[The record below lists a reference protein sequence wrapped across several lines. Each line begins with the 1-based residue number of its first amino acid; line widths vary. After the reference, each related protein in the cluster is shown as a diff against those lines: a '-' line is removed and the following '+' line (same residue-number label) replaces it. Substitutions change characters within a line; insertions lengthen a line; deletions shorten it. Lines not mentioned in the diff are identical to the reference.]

1 MLTRVTLLLVLALA
15 PVTAPIARSQTA
27 TASAPAAAGLTL
39 DAKEQFLKKAR
50 IVREHGVKK
59 GVTGTVRATMRDG
72 EMEHDASIQ
81 TIDEFKRIFQSAQGT
96 EMDFRDSYRYNVG
109 AYHVSRLLELEMI
122 PATVE
127 RSFRGKSASY
137 TWWVDDVLM
146 DEGERLKGKHVSPDL
161 AQWNQQMW
169 AVRVFDQLIAN
180 VDRNLGNLLIDKNWR
195 VWMIDHSRAFRRTA
209 ELKSPGNLTRCDRGL
224 LQRLKA
230 LDKPGVKNA
239 VGDTLADWEIEAM
252 LKRRDLIVEHF
263 EKAGAA
269 ALYDLKLPSLP

>member
-15 PVTAPIARSQTA
+15 PVTASMPRSQTA
-27 TASAPAAAGLTL
+27 TATAPAAAGLTL
-39 DAKEQFLKKAR
+39 DAKEQFLKEAK
-50 IVREHGVKK
+50 IVKEHGVKK
-59 GVTGTVRATMRDG
+59 GVTGTVRATLREG
-72 EMEHDASIQ
+72 PMEHDASIQ
-81 TIDEFKRIFQSAQGT
+81 TIDEYKPIFQSTAGT

-109 AYHVSRLLELEMI
+109 AYRLSRLLELEMI

-127 RSFRGKSASY
+127 RSFRGKTASY
-137 TWWVDDVLM
+137 TWWIDDVMM
-146 DEGERLKGKHVSPDL
+146 DEGERLKNKQLAPDL
-161 AQWNQQMW
+161 DQWNEQMW

-224 LQRLKA
+224 LQRLKG
-230 LDKPGVKNA
+230 LDKANVKKA
-239 VGDTLADWEIEAM
+239 VGDALADWEIEAM

-263 EKAGAA
+263 EKAGAT
-269 ALYDLKLPSLP
+269 ALYDLKRPSMP